1 MSRLPARARISAK
14 VAIFEA
20 LSSVKDGSYMTC
32 AQICAMAESVRD
44 VHPEAVKTCLN
55 TELATCFEK
64 IQVPSDPRIRKLHA
78 TCTAYRWRDPI
89 P

>member
-20 LSSVKDGSYMTC
+20 LSSVTDGSYLTC
-32 AQICAMAESVRD
+32 AEICSFAKKMRE
-44 VHPEAVKTCLN
+44 VHPDAVKTCLN
-55 TELATCFEK
+55 TELAGCFEQV
-64 IQVPSDPRIRKLHA
+64 QVPSDPRIKKLHP
-78 TCTAYRWRDPI
+78 TCTAYRWRDAI